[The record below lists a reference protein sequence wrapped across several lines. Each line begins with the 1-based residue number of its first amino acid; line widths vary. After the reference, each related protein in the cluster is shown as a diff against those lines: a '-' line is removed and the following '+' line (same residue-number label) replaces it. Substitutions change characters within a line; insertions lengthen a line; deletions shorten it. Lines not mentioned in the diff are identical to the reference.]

1 MRPKSFINS
10 ISVYQKSLHPTSF
23 WIGVSYHKI
32 TIFVYQKDD
41 GINSASR
48 ALELVKEA
56 VVIFKNAQVEP
67 GILARSLYKRAQLL
81 TCIVNAGRDKV
92 SLKNFSSAWRP
103 VRLPRRDYQV
113 FLQLRILIGL
123 YSSITVERDRKPKRY

>member
-92 SLKNFSSAWRP
+92 SLKK
-103 VRLPRRDYQV
+103 L
-113 FLQLRILIGL
+113 
-123 YSSITVERDRKPKRY
+123 PKRLEASAFAEEGLPSISSTEDLDRLVQFDHR